1 MIFSAGFMVPVAY
14 VVFFASGMAAL
25 LYQVVWQRLLVMFA
39 GSDVHSAT
47 IVVAAFMAGLGLG
60 SMAGGRIADRLS
72 ARHRLLAFVA
82 AELAIGAFGYI
93 SAWLYYDVLYQQV
106 GTYGFGLEARG
117 ALLFLS
123 LLWPTFFMGVSL
135 PLLARALTP
144 NIERAA
150 SITSG
155 LYGANT
161 LGAAVG
167 AFATT
172 WYLLPQSG
180 LIGALRVGT
189 ALNVLAA
196 LAVVPMIVRM
206 ERDGPA
212 AAAAIAGSRARGATR
227 AARVPLGWWAAAYAL
242 SGFVALSLE
251 ITWFRLI
258 GVLQKSTSLTFGT
271 LLAIYLGGLGV
282 GAALGA
288 IFVRRSTQPARTF
301 FLMLAG
307 AGLMAGLAFGTL
319 LWLVESP
326 TTIPWLSAHLSGYEP
341 ISVDAVRDALQG
353 MGDARVAHHFFW
365 LYLGIPALL
374 IGPSTLLMGAAFP
387 LLQRAVQ
394 NDLSQLG
401 SRIGTLLTANIA
413 GSAAGALA
421 TGWFLFDRIGTAGT
435 LKVLIAITAVMPL
448 LARGLWRSAEKRSAW
463 PRSAIVCVVAG
474 LVIAVALPGN
484 ATVWARLHGSASG
497 LIVGEDGSGT
507 SVLRRITEPGRDGA
521 IVYVNGLGQSWIP
534 FGGVHTTL
542 GALPAF
548 IHPDPRDAA
557 VIGLGSGDTVFGVA
571 GRPTVER
578 IAAIEIVRPQLA
590 TLRQLA
596 AVWPYPGLT
605 GLLSD
610 PRVEHVYGDGRL
622 YLAQTK
628 RRFDIIEA
636 DALRPT
642 SAYAGHLYSD
652 GYFKLLL
659 SRLKPGGLAVSWAPT
674 NRVRDTFATVFP
686 YVVRYGDIMMGS
698 NEPIALDHAAI
709 ADRLRDERVQTYF
722 RRAGIDPNRLL
733 MTVLAADPELLG
745 PGDDRSTLTDINTD
759 LMPKDEFGRRQK

>member
-1 MIFSAGFMVPVAY
+1 MIISASAMLPVAY
-14 VVFFASGMAAL
+14 VVFFGSGMAAL

-72 ARHRLLAFVA
+72 PRQRLLAFVG
-82 AELAIGAFGYI
+82 AELAIGAFGLV
-93 SAWLYYDVLYQQV
+93 SAWLYYDVLYQKV
-106 GTYGFGLEARG
+106 GTYGLGLEARG

-123 LLWPTFFMGVSL
+123 LLWPTFFMGLSL

-144 NIERAA
+144 TIERAA

-172 WYLLPQSG
+172 WYLLPQFG
-180 LIGALRVGT
+180 LPGALRLGT
-189 ALNVLAA
+189 ILNVLAA
-196 LAVVPMIVRM
+196 VAVAPMIR
-206 ERDGPA
+206 
-212 AAAAIAGSRARGATR
+212 RADARAATR
-227 AARVPLGWWAAAYAL
+227 SPDARPSSSVPRIPLGPWAAAYAL

-271 LLAIYLGGLGV
+271 LLAIYLGGLGL

-288 IFVRRSTQPARTF
+288 VLVRRSRQPARAF
-301 FLMLAG
+301 FLTLAA
-307 AGLMAGLAFGTL
+307 AGIMAGLAFGVL
-319 LWLVESP
+319 LWLVASP
-326 TTIPWLSAHLSGYEP
+326 QTIPWLSAHLSGYEP
-341 ISVDAVRDALQG
+341 ISIGEVRDALQG
-353 MGDARVAHHFFW
+353 ATGGNAHVTRDFFW
-365 LYLGIPALL
+365 LYFGIPALL

-401 SRIGTLLTANIA
+401 SRVGTLLTANIA

-421 TGWFLFDRIGTAGT
+421 TGWFLFDQIGTAGT
-435 LKVLIAITAVMPL
+435 LKVLIVMTAALPL
-448 LARGLWRSAEKRSAW
+448 LFRKIARSGGGAW
-463 PRSAIVCVVAG
+463 SPQSGIVSLAAG
-474 LVIAVALPGN
+474 LALAAAIPGN
-484 ATVWARLHGSASG
+484 FEVWGRLHGSSAG

-507 SVLRRITEPGRDGA
+507 SVLKRITEPGRDGA

-534 FGGVHTTL
+534 YGGVHTML

-548 IHPDPRDAA
+548 VHPDPRDATI
-557 VIGLGSGDTVFGVA
+557 IGLGSGDTVFGLA
-571 GRPTVER
+571 GRPTVQR

-590 TLRQLA
+590 TLRDLSA
-596 AVWPYPGLT
+596 SWPYPGLAT
-605 GLLSD
+605 LLSD
-610 PRVEHVYGDGRL
+610 RRIEHVYGDGRL
-622 YLAQTK
+622 YLAQTE

-652 GYFKLLL
+652 GYFKLLR
-659 SRLKPGGLAVSWAPT
+659 SRLKPNGIAVSWAPT
-674 NRVRDTFATVFP
+674 VRVRDTFATVFP
-686 YVVRYGDIMMGS
+686 HVIRFGDIMMGS
-698 NEPIALDHAAI
+698 NEPISLDHAAI
-709 ADRLRDERVQTYF
+709 IERLRDERVQTYF
-722 RRAGIDPNRLL
+722 RRAGIDATRLL
-733 MTVLAADPELLG
+733 MTVLNTEPTILG
-745 PGDDRSTLTDINTD
+745 PSDDRRGLTDINTD
-759 LMPKDEFGRRQK
+759 LMPKDEFGKR